1 LYKVDVEIS
10 KNEFKNTEL
19 VYLGGGKHSVQE
31 DYPHEIGQKTA
42 EWYARIEKDAGDAD
56 AASQS

>member
-1 LYKVDVEIS
+1 VEIS